1 MDFLFLDISNLK
13 KKNVTEKTQVVVK
26 SERYLWDRADNR
38 NWTTDQ
44 KYKKKQMTN
53 NYLPNIRFILEVSF
67 ILGW

>member
-1 MDFLFLDISNLK
+1 MSEVNKPINNWVLQMDFLFSDISNLK

-44 KYKKKQMTN
+44 KYKKKMT
-53 NYLPNIRFILEVSF
+53 E
-67 ILGW
+67 

>member
-1 MDFLFLDISNLK
+1 MDFLFSDISNLK
-13 KKNVTEKTQVVVK
+13 KKNVTEKTQAEVK

-44 KYKKKQMTN
+44 KYKKRWPN
-53 NYLPNIRFILEVSF
+53 NYLTNIPFIMEVSF